1 MIHNEANPNGVTQ
14 ELSKVVFYC
23 HCFRCQKAVDSDL
36 AGTKNKDNNLKKTNK
51 INTWKKFQENKEP
64 KEKISIARLYPQ

>member
-1 MIHNEANPNGVTQ
+1 MIHNEANPNGVIQ

-51 INTWKKFQENKEP
+51 INT
-64 KEKISIARLYPQ
+64 